1 MAIKQKISNA
11 ANKVEK
17 AVAKVD
23 EDIAKTEPVADN
35 FLDLIK
41 NSKRSMTV
49 ILIIGFLV
57 WLIT

>member
-23 EDIAKTEPVADN
+23 EVIAKTEPVADK

-41 NSKRSMTV
+41 NSKRSMLV

>member
-17 AVAKVD
+17 VV
-23 EDIAKTEPVADN
+23 TEVIIKADPVADN

-41 NSKRSMTV
+41 SSKRSMTV

>member
-23 EDIAKTEPVADN
+23 EVIATTEPVADN

-41 NSKRSMTV
+41 NSKRTALVV
-49 ILIIGFLV
+49 IIIAFII
-57 WLIT
+57 WLI

>member
-1 MAIKQKISNA
+1 MTIKD
-11 ANKVEK
+11 KVK
-17 AVAKVD
+17 KTVTKVD
-23 EDIAKTEPVADN
+23 KVIIKADPVADN

-41 NSKRSMTV
+41 NSKRTMTV